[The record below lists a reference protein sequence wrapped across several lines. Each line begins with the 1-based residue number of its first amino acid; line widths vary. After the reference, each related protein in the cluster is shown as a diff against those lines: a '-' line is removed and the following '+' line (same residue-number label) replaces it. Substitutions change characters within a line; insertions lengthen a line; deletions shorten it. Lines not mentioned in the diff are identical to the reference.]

1 MIMSISLWHSG
12 EMQGINGGLPPALSE
27 AIVQPSVG
35 KKSATRHE
43 DGAREHQDVRERGLH
58 NATTGQCRPTRRF
71 ENKESRAGE
80 WESEVEVASTMFQIP
95 QRSLA

>member
-12 EMQGINGGLPPALSE
+12 KMQGINGGLPPALSE
-27 AIVQPSVG
+27 A
-35 KKSATRHE
+35 
-43 DGAREHQDVRERGLH
+43 
-58 NATTGQCRPTRRF
+58 GQCRPTWRF